1 MCFMKILILLISAS
15 LYFCH
20 SAQAADTTIET
31 ITVVGSHL
39 PPTFSMDRIPK
50 ISIDANE
57 IASLAGY
64 SFVDV
69 LRGIAGIDIFEQG
82 GTGGLTFLSIRGGD
96 PNFVTI
102 IIDGV
107 KVNDP
112 TNSRGGAFD
121 LGTIDPSVIEK
132 IDIFYGGF
140 STIYGSDALTGVI
153 SIQTKSNT
161 TENLGTMSLKVTGN
175 NTLGAT
181 AHIGTELM
189 NKAKF
194 NFTASHQDGDIS
206 RFGDAFKRTE
216 FIGSLKSTSQE
227 FTHWSI
233 SSFHAHGES
242 QNFPEDSGGE
252 RLAIIRTPEYRE
264 FKQTNLS
271 ALLQHELTAALE
283 LNMKAAYSRRK
294 EDISSQGI
302 APGILNP
309 VPAIDSYTD
318 YERGDIAVVAR
329 YTTPNLASI
338 ALGINATRENGG
350 MNSFIDFGV
359 PIPANYQIKR
369 HGEAIFSEIGFSPM
383 KEMLI
388 SAGVRHNK
396 TDDMSVTVR
405 RLVTR
410 YSLTGSSI
418 LSLHFSEG
426 YKLPSF
432 FALGH
437 PFIGNPTLNPEASK
451 NYDLSFDSLFY
462 QNRLSTRISFYHN
475 TFTDLVDFDPILFT
489 NINRSKVRAKGIE
502 ISANLTITADLAT
515 SAQISYNNIEVFS
528 DDNTNLRRRPQWK
541 ASAQLRYMM
550 LNKMSLV
557 ARANFN
563 DDYYDSSIPTG
574 MVKMNGFSRVDISML
589 WKVKDTISL
598 RVNVNN
604 LLNSDHEESIGF
616 INTGRNIT
624 TSFTCIF

>member
-1 MCFMKILILLISAS
+1 MKVLILLISAS

-20 SAQAADTTIET
+20 SAHAADTNIET

-39 PPTFSMDRIPK
+39 PPTFTMDRIPK
-50 ISIDANE
+50 ISIDAHD

-140 STIYGSDALTGVI
+140 STIFGSDALTGVI
-153 SIQTKSNT
+153 SVQTKSNT
-161 TENLGTMSLKVTGN
+161 TENLGTMSFKVTGN
-175 NTLGAT
+175 STLGAT

-189 NKAKF
+189 DQAKF
-194 NFTASHQDGDIS
+194 NFTASLQDGDIG
-206 RFGDAFKRTE
+206 RFGDAFQRTE

-227 FTHWSI
+227 STHWHV
-233 SSFHAHGES
+233 SSFHAYGES
-242 QNFPEDSGGE
+242 QTFPEDSGGD
-252 RLAIIRTPEYRE
+252 RLAVIRTPEYRE

-271 ALLQHELTAALE
+271 VLLQHELTGALE
-283 LNMKAAYSRRK
+283 LNMQAAYSRRK

-318 YERGDIAVVAR
+318 YERSDITMVAR
-329 YTTPNLASI
+329 YNCTSLSSLAF
-338 ALGINATRENGG
+338 GINATSENGG
-350 MNSFIDFGV
+350 MNSFIDFGDR
-359 PIPANYQIKR
+359 ISANYQMKR
-369 HGEAIFSEIGFSPM
+369 HGGAIFTEIGFSPM
-383 KEMLI
+383 REMLI
-388 SAGVRHNK
+388 SAGFRYDK
-396 TDDMSVTVR
+396 TDNMSVTVK
-405 RLVTR
+405 RLIAR
-410 YSLTGSSI
+410 YNLTGSNI
-418 LSLHFSEG
+418 VSLHFSEG

-437 PFIGNPTLNPEASK
+437 PLIGNLSLKPEASK

-462 QNRLSTRISFYHN
+462 QNRLSTRVSFYQN
-475 TFTDLVDFDPILFT
+475 TFTQLVDFDPILFT
-489 NINRSKVRAKGIE
+489 NVNRSKVRAKGTE
-502 ISANLTITADLAT
+502 ISANLVINAGFAT
-515 SAQISYNNIEVFS
+515 SAQISYNNIEVFP

-541 ASAQLRYMM
+541 ASAQLTYMM
-550 LNKMSLV
+550 LNKISLV
-557 ARANFN
+557 ARAHFN

-574 MVKMNGFSRVDISML
+574 MVKMNGFSRVDVSLL
-589 WKVKDTISL
+589 WEVKETMSL

-624 TSFTCIF
+624 TSFSYIF